1 MLDRCL
7 LVCEHG
13 SDERGTGKSQAK
25 SALCSFQ
32 HACHVNTR
40 GVGFPREVI
49 GVRPS
54 YKRLVTIVWMRGL
67 DHDIVHREESCSLCA
82 EGLRTS
88 KAIARESAHLL
99 WRRCHCE
106 IVRCWRNSRQATCTT
121 SVLESGVRL
130 VRTFHWPEQLSA
142 ERDLRLRPDDD

>member
-7 LVCEHG
+7 LACEHG

-25 SALCSFQ
+25 SALYSLHC
-32 HACHVNTR
+32 ACHVKHPWGRVSPRSNRCPTVIQA
-40 GVGFPREVI
+40 VGDDC
-49 GVRPS
+49 
-54 YKRLVTIVWMRGL
+54 MDAGL
-67 DHDIVHREESCSLCA
+67 RHGIVHKQESCSLCA

-121 SVLESGVRL
+121 SVLVCGVRL

-142 ERDLRLRPDDD
+142 ERICELTIEQ